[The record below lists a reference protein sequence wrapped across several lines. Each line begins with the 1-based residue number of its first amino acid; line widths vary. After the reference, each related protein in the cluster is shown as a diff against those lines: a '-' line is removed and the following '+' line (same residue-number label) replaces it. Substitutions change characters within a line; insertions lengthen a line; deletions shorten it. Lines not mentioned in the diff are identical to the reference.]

1 MGVYLFVILCGVG
14 VVRRRREGEK
24 NRTGRREIIRFY
36 EILIFM
42 VLCRVYIVGFSEFI
56 YLII

>member
-14 VVRRRREGEK
+14 MVRRRREGEK
-24 NRTGRREIIRFY
+24 NRRRREIIRFY

-42 VLCRVYIVGFSEFI
+42 VLCRVYIVGFSGFI

>member
-14 VVRRRREGEK
+14 MVRRRREGEK
-24 NRTGRREIIRFY
+24 NRRRREIIRFY